1 MAKKNR
7 QRTTKKSHKS
17 GKGIWGFLLI
27 LVVAVAAIACW
38 IDPLDLIHPDSL
50 PVKTV
55 TESELLKVVKKSKL
69 YTAEYPYNS
78 YVEVKDENDK
88 IKYYVAYNGTIK
100 AGFDVK
106 DVKVDMNDDENVI
119 TIQLPEIKI
128 LKADIDVGSMD
139 YIFENQKYNTETV
152 SNEAMKKATE
162 DLRNKAAA
170 DSSIISVATDNA
182 KRIEKA
188 VVEPWV
194 NQANSDKKYTV
205 QVLAYGEEQ

>member
-1 MAKKNR
+1 MAGKNSKETSER
-7 QRTTKKSHKS
+7 SHK
-17 GKGIWGFLLI
+17 GKKGIWGVVII
-27 LVVAVAAIACW
+27 LVIAAVITCW
-38 IDPLDLIHPDSL
+38 IDPMKWFQPDT
-50 PVKTV
+50 PAVKTI

-78 YVEVKDENDK
+78 YTEVKDDNGK

-106 DVKVDMNDDENVI
+106 DVNVSISDDGTVI

-128 LKADIDVGSMD
+128 LSADIDVGSMD

-152 SNEAMKKATE
+152 SNEAIGKATE
-162 DLRNKAAA
+162 DLQNKAAA
-170 DSSIISVATDNA
+170 DKNIISVATENA

-194 NQANSDKKYTV
+194 NQVSSDKQYTV
-205 QVLAYGEEQ
+205 QVLAYGEDQ